1 MKEEGVK
8 TATFEYA
15 IPASS
20 LNVETDVPEGVKLP
34 ENMEG
39 SADGMSTIKVTNKNG
54 AYSMTCEQLTY
65 LIDIYASPSS
75 EHLLGTDGNG
85 MDVLARMMYGG
96 RVSLMVCFVVV
107 IIQTVLGV
115 IMGGIAGYFGG
126 WLDNLIMRIV
136 DIFYCIPS
144 MPILI
149 IIGALCDSMKMESY
163 VRLIWMMVILGILGW
178 AGVARLV
185 RGQILSLREQEFMVA
200 AESIGLRTSRRIF
213 KHLVPYV
220 MPQLIVTASN
230 ALGGII
236 ITESTLS
243 FLGIGV
249 KYPLATW
256 GSIINSVT
264 GSSENMIAYTYIWI
278 PVGICI
284 CLTVVAFNFVG
295 DGLRDAFDPKM
306 KR

>member
-1 MKEEGVK
+1 M
-8 TATFEYA
+8 
-15 IPASS
+15 
-20 LNVETDVPEGVKLP
+20 
-34 ENMEG
+34 
-39 SADGMSTIKVTNKNG
+39 
-54 AYSMTCEQLTY
+54 
-65 LIDIYASPSS
+65 
-75 EHLLGTDGNG
+75 
-85 MDVLARMMYGG
+85 
-96 RVSLMVCFVVV
+96 
-107 IIQTVLGV
+107 
-115 IMGGIAGYFGG
+115 AG
-126 WLDNLIMRIV
+126 NLIMRIV

-213 KHLVPYV
+213 KHLVPNV

-264 GSSENMIAYTYIWI
+264 GSSENMS
-278 PVGICI
+278 
-284 CLTVVAFNFVG
+284 LTHTSGFRSVFVSV
-295 DGLRDAFDPKM
+295 
-306 KR
+306 